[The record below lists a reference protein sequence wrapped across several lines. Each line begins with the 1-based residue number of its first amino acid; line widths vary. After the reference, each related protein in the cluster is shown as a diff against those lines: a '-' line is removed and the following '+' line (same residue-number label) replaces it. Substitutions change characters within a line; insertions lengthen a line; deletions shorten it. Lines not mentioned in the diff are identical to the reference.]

1 MRKPWILLLA
11 LAAAAC
17 SGSTAPAGGETP
29 QTAARAETEV
39 IVQLADPDD
48 AAEVDDLLNDHQ
60 GLRIERI
67 GQTSFFVLGVPPGT
81 DLDALLDDLDSDLR
95 VMQSSPNF
103 LGELPEGGPRDLP
116 TLGSDQLAAI
126 AVQPGLDLLDLVA
139 AQAVARGA
147 GVVVGVVDT
156 GVDVTHPYL
165 QANLEPNGFDFIDQD
180 GDPNETRDFVDND
193 QDGLVDEQF
202 GHGTFVASLVLA
214 VAPDARILPVRA
226 LNDDGIGT
234 TSTIAAGIIWAVDNG
249 AHVVNVSVDIPSA
262 PEAVREA
269 IHYAE
274 AREVVVVAAGGNSG
288 DRQVIFPA
296 RFSDVIAVA
305 AVDATGV
312 VPEFSNVGSMVN
324 LVAPGVDLI
333 GAFPMAESP
342 VGTARWSG
350 TSFSAPLV
358 SGSAALVIAVS
369 PGMQADEV
377 IRRLEDTA
385 QNVDALNPLLA
396 GRLGEGLVQ
405 PAAAVGP

>member
-1 MRKPWILLLA
+1 MHKSWILLLA

-17 SGSTAPAGGETP
+17 SGGGAPAAGEIP
-29 QTAARAETEV
+29 QTAASQTEV

-48 AAEVDDLLNDHQ
+48 PAEVDDLRDDYE

-67 GQTSFFVLGVPPGT
+67 GQTSFFVLRVMPGT
-81 DLDALLDDLDSDLR
+81 DLDTLLDDLDADLR
-95 VMQSSPNF
+95 VTQSSPNY

-116 TLGSDQLAAI
+116 TLGSDLLAQI
-126 AVQPGLDLLDLVA
+126 AVQPGLDLLDLAA
-139 AQAVARGA
+139 AQVVSRGA

-156 GVDVTHPYL
+156 GIDLTHPYL
-165 QANLEPNGFDFIDQD
+165 QANLEPNGFDFID
-180 GDPNETRDFVDND
+180 GDSDPGETRDLLDND
-193 QDGLVDEQF
+193 GDGLVDEQF

-214 VAPDARILPVRA
+214 VAPEARILPVRS

-234 TSTIAAGIIWAVDNG
+234 TSSIAAGILWAVDNG

-274 AREVVVVAAGGNSG
+274 ARDVVVVAAGGNDG
-288 DRQVIFPA
+288 ENQVIFPA

-312 VPEFSNVGSMVN
+312 VPDFSNVGSMVN

-333 GAFPMAESP
+333 GAYPMAESP
-342 VGTARWSG
+342 EGTARWSG
-350 TSFSAPLV
+350 TSFSAPIV
-358 SGSAALVIAVS
+358 SGSAALVISVFPALR
-369 PGMQADEV
+369 ADEIV
-377 IRRLEDTA
+377 QRLEDTA
-385 QNVDALNPLLA
+385 MSVDALNPLLA

-405 PAAAVGP
+405 PADAVRP